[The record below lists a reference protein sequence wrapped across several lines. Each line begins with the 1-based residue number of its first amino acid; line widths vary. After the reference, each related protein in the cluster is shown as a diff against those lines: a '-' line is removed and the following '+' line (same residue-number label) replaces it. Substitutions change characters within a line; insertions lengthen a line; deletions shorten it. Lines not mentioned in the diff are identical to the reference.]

1 MIMFQQASNHQ
12 NRHNN
17 ESEKTGGTLEE
28 ALTLVNCLKSCT
40 ETAIVPETQDND
52 KMNSFLVN
60 SPSQQRTRSG
70 GKMNINII

>member
-1 MIMFQQASNHQ
+1 MITFQQASNHQ
-12 NRHNN
+12 NCHNN

-28 ALTLVNCLKSCT
+28 VLTLVNCLKSCT

-60 SPSQQRTRSG
+60 SPSQQRMRGG

>member
-1 MIMFQQASNHQ
+1 MITFQQASNHQ
-12 NRHNN
+12 NCHNN
-17 ESEKTGGTLEE
+17 ESEKTGGTLEV
-28 ALTLVNCLKSCT
+28 LTLVNCLKSCT

-60 SPSQQRTRSG
+60 SPSQQRMRGG